1 MLSHNILKSI
11 CIQMSRQIF
20 LPQFFVTRTP
30 QTHARLQFTILG
42 VKHMKMWQIFDK
54 IRSSGH
60 VYQGKAHW
68 G

>member
-1 MLSHNILKSI
+1 ML
-11 CIQMSRQIF
+11 
-20 LPQFFVTRTP
+20 

-54 IRSSGH
+54 IRSSGL
-60 VYQGKAHW
+60 VYQGKERW